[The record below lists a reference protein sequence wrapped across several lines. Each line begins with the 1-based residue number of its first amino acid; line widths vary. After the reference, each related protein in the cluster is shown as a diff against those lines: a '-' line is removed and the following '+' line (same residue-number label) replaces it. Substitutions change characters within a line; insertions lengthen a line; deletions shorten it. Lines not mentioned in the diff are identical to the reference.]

1 MKRVLFLSLLLS
13 YSLRFMGANIGDPIK
28 YEINSGDEFIK
39 LLNDSTL
46 NKNKFEGD
54 SIILKSDIDLSGY
67 SAIDSFSGYLNGN
80 GFSINNQKG
89 PLFTLIDSNGIVR
102 NINWEGNCSISD
114 SYQGIVAKTCKGLIA
129 DCHSNAS
136 FSQNSS
142 KNIDIVVGGF
152 CAYLDGGIISNCH
165 NFSSSTTGTFIDKN
179 LTITVGAICAESSN
193 GSTIINCSN
202 NAKLRHYP
210 LTKLIAGGIVG
221 ISTNTKIVNCS
232 NNELVLCNIED
243 ITSLTSSQIDVK
255 VGGIC
260 GIARN
265 CEINHC
271 INDYLIQT
279 NTGYCAG
286 IIATATDCDII
297 NCVNKGKINN
307 IDSYFYSNSAGI
319 VCNIQNTELR
329 DLLNC
334 ANFGEII
341 SYTKNAIATGAG
353 ISNYIYKSTI
363 GMCANFGSVDVMARG
378 TLSSYFNYNNYD
390 STDCDIIES
399 SSDFKQWNEFIEAK
413 YKHKLSPWDLTD
425 SNSPSLKSSLWFCS
439 KAFSNCTQSS
449 INIFSADPK
458 QQYKIE
464 IFDNNGSLLSNFY
477 GVTLLTTINNLNP
490 DNEYSVKITNSQI
503 NDFTNNSIFTTAK
516 TNAPKIAVNFSNIGY
531 EDCNYTIN
539 YNLKGLYVENT
550 IMELVNGNETIRI
563 SADSTNGLVT
573 GMLEKTKYAVSPIV
587 YAKIGGEKKSFT
599 FPTIEL
605 CTQEFIPQLA
615 VAPKATTANVTIQNN
630 CNLRNRDICFKINDS
645 TYIFNNS
652 EYIEI
657 SNLAYNTDYQITPL
671 VIRDNIEAEYSNIIF
686 TTKLDDYFE
695 PISISP
701 NGVMIC
707 GTVYTGK
714 IPNTNYYTGI
724 YAVEYRNIGSTIDT
738 KSNVRQCYIVDNRN
752 LAVCYIPFDTDD
764 LIQYRFYSIPR
775 GFSLPGQE
783 KYSAYHAWYLANR
796 NEAFDDIVEPHFFD
810 CRSIMYSTK
819 HYIHCLPIGGDEE
832 IIEWGI
838 AYKYENYHTFNESKL
853 NLKSGVTGYGI
864 ELEDGVFVPSLKYII
879 KFYGKTKDKTY
890 YSQAYSYQ
898 DHELTPIEYNSDSA
912 VDIINMDLNQKKP
925 LYYYNLQGIKSER
938 PFKGINIVVFEDGH
952 TEKVVIQNDSFQP

>member
-1 MKRVLFLSLLLS
+1 
-13 YSLRFMGANIGDPIK
+13 MGANIGAPIK

-39 LLNDSTL
+39 LINDSTL

-67 SAIDSFSGYLNGN
+67 SAIDSFNGYLNGN
-80 GFSINNQKG
+80 GFSISNQNG
-89 PLFTLIDSNGIVR
+89 PLFKLIDSNGIVR
-102 NINWEGNCSISD
+102 NINWDENCSISD
-114 SYQGIVAKTCKGLIA
+114 SYQGIAAETCKGLIA

-136 FSQNSS
+136 FSRTSS

-221 ISTNTKIVNCS
+221 ISTNTKIINCS

-243 ITSLTSSQIDVK
+243 ITSLTSSQINVK

-260 GIARN
+260 GIAKN

-271 INDYLIQT
+271 INDYLIQS

-319 VCNIQNTELR
+319 VCDIQNTELR
-329 DLLNC
+329 DFLNC

-341 SYTKNAIATGAG
+341 SHTKNAIATGAG
-353 ISNYIYKSTI
+353 ISNYISKSTI

-378 TLSSYFNYNNYD
+378 TLSSYFNYNNYN

-399 SSDFKQWNEFIEAK
+399 SSDFKQWNEFIEAN
-413 YKHKLSPWDLTD
+413 YKHKLSSWDLTD
-425 SNSPSLKSSLWFCS
+425 PNSPSLNSSLWFCAKS
-439 KAFSNCTQSS
+439 FSNCTQSS

-458 QQYKIE
+458 QLYKIE
-464 IFDNNGSLLSNFY
+464 FFDDKGSILSIFY
-477 GVTLLTTINNLNP
+477 GVTHLATINNLYPN
-490 DNEYSVKITNSQI
+490 NEYSVKITNSKI
-503 NDFTNNSIFTTAK
+503 NDFTNNSISTTAK
-516 TNAPKIAVNFSNIGY
+516 TSTPKIAVNFSNIGY
-531 EDCNYTIN
+531 EYCNYDID

-563 SADSTNGLVT
+563 STDSINGQVT
-573 GMLEKTKYAVSPIV
+573 GMLEKTKYDVTPIV
-587 YAKIGGEKKSFT
+587 YAKIGWEEKSFT
-599 FPTIEL
+599 FANIEL
-605 CTQEFIPQLA
+605 CTQEFIPQLE
-615 VAPKATTANVTIQNN
+615 VVPNATTANVTFQNN
-630 CNLRNRDICFKINDS
+630 CNLRNRDICFRINDS

-671 VIRDNIEAEYSNIIF
+671 VIRDNIETEYSNIIF

-695 PISISP
+695 PISISK

-714 IPNTNYYTGI
+714 INGRDAAT
-724 YAVEYRNIGSTIDT
+724 YAVEYRNISSTIDT
-738 KSNVRQCYIVDNRN
+738 KSNATQCRIIDNRN

-764 LIQYRFYSIPR
+764 LIQYRFYSIPI
-775 GFSLPGQE
+775 GTSFPGRADN
-783 KYSAYHAWYLANR
+783 SAYHAWYIANR

-810 CRSIMYSTK
+810 CHSIMHLTK
-819 HYIHCLPIGGDEE
+819 HYIHCLPISGDEE

-838 AYKYENYHTFNESKL
+838 AYKYENYPTFNESKL
-853 NLKSGVTGYGI
+853 NLKSGVVGYGI
-864 ELEDGVFVPSLKYII
+864 ELDDGVLVPSLKYII

-898 DHELTPIEYNSDSA
+898 NHELTPVEYNSDSA

-952 TEKVVIQNDSFQP
+952 TEKVIIQNDVFQP